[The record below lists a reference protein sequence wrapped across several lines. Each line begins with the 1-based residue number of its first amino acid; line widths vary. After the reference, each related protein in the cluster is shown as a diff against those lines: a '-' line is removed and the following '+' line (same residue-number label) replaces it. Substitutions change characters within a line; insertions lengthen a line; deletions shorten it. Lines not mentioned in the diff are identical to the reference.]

1 MVEQVPFFLLVT
13 KLEVIFQELIFKL
26 GYKMVMEFEVNET
39 MAKVS
44 LKTVGEL
51 EEIVRFKKLLSLHI

>member
-1 MVEQVPFFLLVT
+1 MVEKVPFLLLVT
-13 KLEVIFQELIFKL
+13 KLEIIFQKLVFKL

-44 LKTVGEL
+44 LKTVGKL

>member
-44 LKTVGEL
+44 LKTVGKL